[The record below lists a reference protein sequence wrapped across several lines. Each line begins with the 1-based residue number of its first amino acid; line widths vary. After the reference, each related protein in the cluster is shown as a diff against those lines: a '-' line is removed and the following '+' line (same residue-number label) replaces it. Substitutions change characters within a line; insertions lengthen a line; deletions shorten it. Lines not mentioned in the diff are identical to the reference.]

1 VPEIR
6 VGDESSETISIRY
19 PEDVSR
25 VRDVFGDRD
34 DVIGF
39 ENRTI
44 CA

>member
-25 VRDVFGDRD
+25 VRDVFGD